1 MSAEV
6 NEKWLNEKGYE
17 LLTFDKNWI
26 VAFRKDNG
34 FVQVF
39 MKDLMDEDSENQT
52 FTLLNDEIATI
63 NKAVCG

>member
-34 FVQVF
+34 FVQIF
-39 MKDLMDEDSENQT
+39 MKDLMNKDSENQT

>member
-6 NEKWLNEKGYE
+6 NKKWLNEKGYE

-34 FVQVF
+34 FVQIF
-39 MKDLMDEDSENQT
+39 MKDLMNKDSENQT